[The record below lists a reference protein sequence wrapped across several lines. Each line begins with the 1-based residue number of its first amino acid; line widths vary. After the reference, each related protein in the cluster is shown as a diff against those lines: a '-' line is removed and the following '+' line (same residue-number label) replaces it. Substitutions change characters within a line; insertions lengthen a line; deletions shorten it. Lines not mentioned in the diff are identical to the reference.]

1 MAHRSPVA
9 ASACGGTRALTPPH
23 ALLLLYGLAAAAPA
37 LAQTEAPPT
46 LEQCAAIGAAADR
59 LTCYDKLAGRA
70 PAPTTPVAQQALAST
85 ATPAT
90 AEPSLLSQTG
100 GPLPPDSTSASASA
114 SSSSLTSKFWELDPI
129 DKRGVFNFVG
139 YQPNYVLPL
148 HVTSRINRAPQ
159 SPTQA
164 AVAQPDN
171 RREEAKFQLSL
182 RTKVLQNVGLPGGD
196 LWAAFTVQAMWQVY
210 SHSDSRPF
218 RNTDYQP
225 ELIYVVPTAE
235 RFRGLPFGW
244 KWRYTQLGVAHQSN
258 GQSDPLSRSWNRSYL
273 DAGFENGNWTFS
285 ARVNHRLRERA
296 ETNNNPDLVDMRGRT
311 ELNLGWAS
319 GLHTASL
326 HHRTTFRGGNK
337 GSNLFEWTYPVSRDQ
352 PNGLRWYV
360 QVFSG
365 YGETL
370 SDYNFRQTSVGAGVS
385 FLQF

>member
-1 MAHRSPVA
+1 MNPRRVSVPCNA
-9 ASACGGTRALTPPH
+9 T
-23 ALLLLYGLAAAAPA
+23 LLLCALAAATPV
-37 LAQTEAPPT
+37 LAQPAATST
-46 LEQCAAIGAAADR
+46 LEQCAAIGAATDR
-59 LTCYDKLAGRA
+59 LNCYDALTGRA
-70 PAPTTPVAQQALAST
+70 PAPATPVAQQPFAGEGATT
-85 ATPAT
+85 ATSP
-90 AEPSLLSQTG
+90 PSQLTQSG
-100 GPLPPDSTSASASA
+100 GHLPPDSTFASASA
-114 SSSSLTSKFWELDPI
+114 SSSSLTSKFWELDPA

-139 YQPNYVLPL
+139 YQPSYVLPL

-210 SHSDSRPF
+210 THADSRPF

-225 ELIYVVPTAE
+225 ELVYVVPTAQ
-235 RFRGLPFGW
+235 RFRALPFGW
-244 KWRYTQLGVAHQSN
+244 QWRYTQLGVAHQSN
-258 GQSDPLSRSWNRSYL
+258 GQSDPLSRSWNRTYVG
-273 DAGFENGNWTFS
+273 AGFERGNWTFS
-285 ARVNHRLRERA
+285 TRINHRLSERP
-296 ETNNNPDLVDMRGRT
+296 ENNNNPDLVDYRGRA
-311 ELNLGWAS
+311 EFNLGWAS
-319 GLHTASL
+319 GLQTVSL
-326 HHRTTFRGGNK
+326 HHRTSLRGGNT
-337 GSNLFEWTYPVSRDQ
+337 GSSQLAWTYPVSRDQ

-360 QVFSG
+360 QLFSG